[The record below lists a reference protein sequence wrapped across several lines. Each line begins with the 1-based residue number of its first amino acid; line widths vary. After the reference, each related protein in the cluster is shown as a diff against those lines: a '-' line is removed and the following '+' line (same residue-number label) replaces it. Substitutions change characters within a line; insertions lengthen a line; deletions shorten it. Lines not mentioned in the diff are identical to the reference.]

1 MNRWTNPSWWNL
13 MAALPL
19 VLFSAFQLQQCFRYQ
34 KIAKR
39 QTTAFGTVNAHEP
52 ANHNRYG
59 YIFVVGEK
67 QYSGWGHP
75 AEPRMG
81 QPVTVYY
88 DPQDPSE
95 NALNTYDDACG
106 GLAMPI
112 AFPIVILLVMV
123 AFIARQ
129 RHNDSRVFSDEQ

>member
-1 MNRWTNPSWWNL
+1 

-19 VLFSAFQLQQCFRYQ
+19 VLFSALQLQQCFKYQ
-34 KIAKR
+34 RIAKR

-75 AEPRMG
+75 AGEPTMG
-81 QPVTVYY
+81 QPVAVYY

-95 NALNTYDDACG
+95 NALNTYDDACAE
-106 GLAMPI
+106 LALPI
-112 AFPIVILLVMV
+112 AFPIAILLVMV
-123 AFIARQ
+123 VFIARQ
-129 RHNDSRVFSDEQ
+129 RHNYSQAFSGEQ